1 MNNCYIKDT
10 KNNSI
15 SLLHN
20 KHHIISEILYNHI
33 TKKKK
38 KNLNFIN
45 AILKNWKLKY
55 LFYILIYAFQQQTFS
70 SIVLR
75 FLRFYETRWCT
86 RNVSMRRVNATKLT
100 WKLPISIYSHI
111 QGLYMSLRAMVG
123 IAIKCY
129 VIINSNGR

>member
-1 MNNCYIKDT
+1 MDDCYIKGT

-45 AILKNWKLKY
+45 AHWKLKY
-55 LFYILIYAFQQQTFS
+55 PFYILIYAFQQQTFS

-111 QGLYMSLRAMVG
+111 QGLYTSLRAMVG

>member
-1 MNNCYIKDT
+1 MDDCYIKGT

-45 AILKNWKLKY
+45 AHWKLKY
-55 LFYILIYAFQQQTFS
+55 PFYILIYAFQQQTFS

>member
-1 MNNCYIKDT
+1 MDDCYIKGT

-33 TKKKK
+33 TTKKK